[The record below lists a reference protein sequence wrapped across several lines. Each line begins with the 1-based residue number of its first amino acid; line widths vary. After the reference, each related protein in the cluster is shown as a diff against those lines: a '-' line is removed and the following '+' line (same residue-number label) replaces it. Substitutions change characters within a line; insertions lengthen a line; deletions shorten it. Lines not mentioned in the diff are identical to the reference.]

1 MGEGG
6 GYEGKGGYQ
15 DCILSNKAGTE
26 IEVENLGLLIIF
38 PSLASKPGD
47 LEGRNLIQ

>member
-1 MGEGG
+1 MK
-6 GYEGKGGYQ
+6 KGGYQ

-38 PSLASKPGD
+38 PSLAAKPRD
-47 LEGRNLIQ
+47 PEGRNLIQ